1 MTLLQAIALFR
12 EHQKSEALAG
22 HRRIYRRWSTPVMP
36 VRALCARLSRKISER
51 WEMLCP
57 GQGKREL
64 QRCLEMNILL
74 DKLHEKDYKTD
85 DGRTYTRARP
95 VNGSAPHDSCC

>member
-22 HRRIYRRWSTPVMP
+22 HRRIYRRWSNPVRP
-36 VRALCARLSRKISER
+36 VRALCARLSRKIRER
-51 WEMLCP
+51 WEMLP
-57 GQGKREL
+57 WSGQKKTTGM
-64 QRCLEMNILL
+64 LEMNILL

-95 VNGSAPHDSCC
+95 VNGSTPHDSCC